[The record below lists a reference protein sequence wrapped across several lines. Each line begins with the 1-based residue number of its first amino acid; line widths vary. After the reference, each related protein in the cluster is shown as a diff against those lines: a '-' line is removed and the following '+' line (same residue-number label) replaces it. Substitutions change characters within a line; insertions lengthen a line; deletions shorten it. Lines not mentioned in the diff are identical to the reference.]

1 MTKGSDLFG
10 RLREL
15 EVELHRLET
24 RRNRE
29 RLEQL
34 LHPDF
39 VEFARSGRSS
49 SRNEVLEEFAAE
61 GAALE
66 TVRVEQFECA
76 EVGPGAV
83 LVTYL
88 SAHETEAGDVH
99 RRTLRSSLWIETEV
113 GWRMRFHQG
122 TPADEVLSGRGD
134 R

>member
-1 MTKGSDLFG
+1 VTKGSDLFEQ
-10 RLREL
+10 LRDL

-39 VEFARSGRSS
+39 LEFARSGRRF
-49 SRNEVLEEFAAE
+49 SRNEVLEEFAAV

-66 TVRVEQFECA
+66 TVRVEQLEFA
-76 EVGPGAV
+76 EIGPGIV

-88 SAHETEAGDVH
+88 SAHRTEAGDLH
-99 RRTLRSSLWIETEV
+99 RHTLRSSLWIETET

-122 TPADEVLSGRGD
+122 TPANEVPSA
-134 R
+134 

>member
-1 MTKGSDLFG
+1 VTKGSDLFG
-10 RLREL
+10 RLRDL
-15 EVELHRLET
+15 EVELHRLDT

-39 VEFARSGRSS
+39 LEFARAGRCFT
-49 SRNEVLEEFAAE
+49 RNEVLEEFAAA

-88 SAHETEAGDVH
+88 SAHETEAGHLH
-99 RRTLRSSLWIETEV
+99 RYTLRSSLWIETET

-122 TPADEVLSGRGD
+122 TPADEVPSA
-134 R
+134 